1 MLPASPPSDCELR
14 TSRPSV
20 APQLQLE
27 LQLDQVGDVGP
38 RLPRVVVLAPPAPAH
53 EVLVLPRARKPLQQ
67 RLRLPHVALQV
78 ALDAAPDGSGCGLG
92 ARRVAGAQPRRLEPL
107 VGAGLVADVVHQE
120 LLRLARHPHAGDL
133 DVVPVVI
140 PELALGLVADRP
152 RGGTCRRGTWRGGAW
167 AGARAAVPGV
177 REGRAHAAAG
187 PEGARGVRATEG

>member
-53 EVLVLPRARKPLQQ
+53 EVLVLPRARTPLQQ

-120 LLRLARHPHAGDL
+120 LL
-133 DVVPVVI
+133 
-140 PELALGLVADRP
+140 
-152 RGGTCRRGTWRGGAW
+152 
-167 AGARAAVPGV
+167 
-177 REGRAHAAAG
+177 
-187 PEGARGVRATEG
+187 